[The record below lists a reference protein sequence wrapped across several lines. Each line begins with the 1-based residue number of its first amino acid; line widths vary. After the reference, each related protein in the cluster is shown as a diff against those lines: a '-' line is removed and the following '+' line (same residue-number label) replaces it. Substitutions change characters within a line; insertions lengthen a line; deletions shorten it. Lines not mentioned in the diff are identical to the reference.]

1 VTSETDSLLLVTTSS
16 PQCNLTFFS
25 EEPLWTESPNANSN
39 VSGPGSGSNPDIDEA
54 AAPSTVWK
62 PRNRDLNPPVDR
74 LNQRRTVMV
83 SHGPQLWDRGAV
95 EREEYELQKSFK
107 RVCISPS
114 SESGARLGVQ
124 SYVDTMVLNIRGDL
138 NRMAKSWTD
147 SEKKSRRRIVQFW
160 RQQKDSLVE
169 SRFHHIQERA
179 IPLNSM
185 CISCIWSEDYEEY
198 FVTLV
203 EVLYLVEFFLS
214 MQFTWEEKNTLRGR
228 LSSPDLL
235 TVSWDNRDTRGLY
248 EQIMEYTIIKPV
260 EFHSKF
266 QVLRWTDL
274 PFTFEVL
281 CEPSKP
287 KPLSKA
293 PAHDDGTEGYQIPS
307 EMQTASVPGNTIDDE
322 EKDAQRTSSTSF
334 SSEGQS
340 TPFATF
346 RDYEIAGKVCNDEVD
361 GDDLDDYYD
370 ASASPYR
377 GLKFQGFSQ
386 KPSETGPVREFN
398 SFATKAL
405 CPAIETLDANQIA
418 RLFDDARLTMPNAF
432 DSNNKPKW
440 YLLPEETR
448 CSLARIT
455 TMLVEK
461 EAVSVLKILLS
472 YNFPLDNICSSRNI
486 LPGSAHL
493 FTHCEDLVVHAIHH
507 STFQTVIVLFD
518 ELRRRDPS
526 YTGSDIITEIVKGG
540 NAYMLQQFLENKVSI
555 SSMQFPESLLGLTAG
570 FGHTELVAMLLSS
583 YRGALERPPNFTK
596 TVALCRAVGN
606 GYIEAAKL
614 LITAGADPNCQ
625 PESGG
630 DFWST
635 GLGLAGK
642 NNSPEMIQLMLNA
655 GGDCNV
661 ALRPAVE
668 FGTLTFV
675 EMLLRRGAKVTLRV
689 KRMRGEIV
697 NLLCDHGDWRLEF
710 AHRPEDWNEMEELLL
725 AYATRI
731 S

>member
-1 VTSETDSLLLVTTSS
+1 
-16 PQCNLTFFS
+16 
-25 EEPLWTESPNANSN
+25 
-39 VSGPGSGSNPDIDEA
+39 
-54 AAPSTVWK
+54 
-62 PRNRDLNPPVDR
+62 
-74 LNQRRTVMV
+74 
-83 SHGPQLWDRGAV
+83 
-95 EREEYELQKSFK
+95 
-107 RVCISPS
+107 
-114 SESGARLGVQ
+114 
-124 SYVDTMVLNIRGDL
+124 
-138 NRMAKSWTD
+138 
-147 SEKKSRRRIVQFW
+147 
-160 RQQKDSLVE
+160 
-169 SRFHHIQERA
+169 
-179 IPLNSM
+179 M

-214 MQFTWEEKNTLRGR
+214 MQFTWEEKKTLRGR

-235 TVSWDNRDTRGLY
+235 TVSWGNRDTRGLY

-293 PAHDDGTEGYQIPS
+293 
-307 EMQTASVPGNTIDDE
+307 
-322 EKDAQRTSSTSF
+322 
-334 SSEGQS
+334 
-340 TPFATF
+340 
-346 RDYEIAGKVCNDEVD
+346 
-361 GDDLDDYYD
+361 L
-370 ASASPYR
+370 
-377 GLKFQGFSQ
+377 QGFSQ

-418 RLFDDARLTMPNAF
+418 RLFDDARLTMPSAF

-555 SSMQFPESLLGLTAG
+555 SSMQFPESLLGLAAG

-625 PESGG
+625 PQSGG
-630 DFWST
+630 GFWST

-668 FGTLTFV
+668 SGNLTFV

-697 NLLCDHGDWRLEF
+697 NLLCDHGDRRLEF
-710 AHRPEDWNEMEELLL
+710 AYRPGRPKIAEDWNKMEELLL

>member
-1 VTSETDSLLLVTTSS
+1 
-16 PQCNLTFFS
+16 
-25 EEPLWTESPNANSN
+25 
-39 VSGPGSGSNPDIDEA
+39 
-54 AAPSTVWK
+54 
-62 PRNRDLNPPVDR
+62 
-74 LNQRRTVMV
+74 MV

-160 RQQKDSLVE
+160 RQQKDTLVE

-214 MQFTWEEKNTLRGR
+214 MQFTWEEKKTLRGR

-235 TVSWDNRDTRGLY
+235 TVSWGNRDTRGLY

-293 PAHDDGTEGYQIPS
+293 
-307 EMQTASVPGNTIDDE
+307 
-322 EKDAQRTSSTSF
+322 
-334 SSEGQS
+334 
-340 TPFATF
+340 
-346 RDYEIAGKVCNDEVD
+346 
-361 GDDLDDYYD
+361 L
-370 ASASPYR
+370 
-377 GLKFQGFSQ
+377 QGFSQ

-418 RLFDDARLTMPNAF
+418 RLFDDARLTMPSAF

-555 SSMQFPESLLGLTAG
+555 SSMQFPESLLGLAAG

-668 FGTLTFV
+668 FGNLTFV
-675 EMLLRRGAKVTLRV
+675 EMLLRRGAKVMLRV

-697 NLLCDHGDWRLEF
+697 NLLCDHGDRRLEF
-710 AHRPEDWNEMEELLL
+710 AHRPGRPKIAEDWNEMEELLL